1 MLALRWLLI
10 ALKLAQTSAANP
22 CAGAYQLALG
32 CGFDLLPDAR
42 RRTECNELLIVGHGS
57 PIFVLILVSSSAW
70 QLIVY
75 YKQTRFANTSEPR
88 SEIYSRQIVGGDT
101 LNVRAIADSGSPAS
115 RRRTASA
122 R

>member
-57 PIFVLILVSSSAW
+57 PIFVSHSCFLIGLAIDRV
-70 QLIVY
+70 L
-75 YKQTRFANTSEPR
+75 QTNTIR
-88 SEIYSRQIVGGDT
+88 KHI
-101 LNVRAIADSGSPAS
+101 
-115 RRRTASA
+115 RTTI
-122 R
+122 